1 MIDSVLIRIT
11 SGSGGDGA
19 ISGRHEKFVPRGG
32 PDGGD
37 GGRGGNVIIK
47 GDHNEN
53 TLINFRYIKNYV
65 AGKGG
70 NGSKAK
76 KHGKDGGDT
85 IIKVP
90 VGTQIMDEEGSIVAD
105 IMVSGEEYLA
115 AAGGRG
121 GYGNVKYSSS
131 TSQYPVIAQAGELG
145 SEHNLRLELK

>member
-1 MIDSVLIRIT
+1 MIDSVLIQIT

-53 TLINFRYIKNYV
+53 TLINFRYVKNFV
-65 AGKGG
+65 AGNGG

-76 KHGKDGGDT
+76 KHGKGGEDT

-90 VGTQIMDEEGSIVAD
+90 VGTQVMDEGGSVVA
-105 IMVSGEEYLA
+105 
-115 AAGGRG
+115 
-121 GYGNVKYSSS
+121 
-131 TSQYPVIAQAGELG
+131 
-145 SEHNLRLELK
+145 

>member
-1 MIDSVLIRIT
+1 MIDSVLIQIR

-53 TLINFRYIKNYV
+53 TLINFRYIKNFM
-65 AGKGG
+65 ARNGE

-76 KHGKDGGDT
+76 KHGKDGEDT

-90 VGTQIMDEEGSIVAD
+90 VGTQIMDEGGSIVAD
-105 IMVSGEEYLA
+105 IIVSGEEYIA

-121 GYGNVKYSSS
+121 CASARGRRCGCACSAGPS
-131 TSQYPVIAQAGELG
+131 IA
-145 SEHNLRLELK
+145 RT

>member
-1 MIDSVLIRIT
+1 MIDSVLIQIT

-53 TLINFRYIKNYV
+53 TLINFRYVKNFV
-65 AGKGG
+65 AGNGG

-76 KHGKDGGDT
+76 KHGKGGEDT

-90 VGTQIMDEEGSIVAD
+90 VGTQVIDEGGSVVAD
-105 IMVSGEEYLA
+105 IVVSGEEYLA
-115 AAGGRG
+115 AAGGKG
-121 GYGNVKYSSS
+121 GTAMSNILLPQVSI
-131 TSQYPVIAQAGELG
+131 Q
-145 SEHNLRLELK
+145 